1 MLVMECTTK
10 VDGITGRPL
19 LMGWAGQRMN
29 APRIAVGLQLG
40 TQPPLA
46 AVRAYV
52 LAARLMRLDSLM
64 VIDHFQ
70 NIFPTAIWDEEL
82 TWLAAQRPS
91 PHELFDYQVLLGYLA
106 RRVGRMRLGVGV
118 TEPIRRHPVL
128 IAQAMLTL
136 SHMTKRAPILG
147 MGAGE
152 ALNVEPYGLDY
163 SHLTG
168 RLEEALQVIRLC
180 FTSRGPVDFEG
191 RYFRLDGAVM
201 DLKAPPGRTPKIW
214 VGAHGAQML
223 RLTGTYGDGWYPS
236 MVTSPEEYAGKLGA
250 VREAARAAGRDPN
263 AITPALHRFAVIGRT
278 EEETRAM
285 LQTRVVRALALA
297 VPAEQWRA
305 AGAEHPLGEHFNGL
319 VDFLPERY
327 DRQTLDRA
335 IAAVPPELMNTGP
348 LLWGTPQQAA
358 EKLRGFGEAGLR
370 HVILAPV
377 SGLVSPRAALDGLR
391 ATRTIARTLSV
402 A

>member
-1 MLVMECTTK
+1 
-10 VDGITGRPL
+10 
-19 LMGWAGQRMN
+19 MN

-64 VIDHFQ
+64 VVDHFQ
-70 NIFPTAIWDEEL
+70 NVFPSAIWDKEL
-82 TWLAAQRPS
+82 TWLAAQRTS

-128 IAQAMLTL
+128 IAQALLTL
-136 SHMTKRAPILG
+136 SHMTKHAPILG
-147 MGAGE
+147 IGAGE

-180 FTSRGPVDFEG
+180 LASRGPIDFEG
-191 RYFRLDGAVM
+191 RYYRLDGAVM
-201 DLKAPPGRTPKIW
+201 DLKAPAGRTPRIW
-214 VGAHGAQML
+214 VGAHGPQML

-236 MVTSPEEYAGKLGA
+236 MVSSPEEYAAKLGA
-250 VREAARAAGRDPN
+250 VRDAAVAAGRDPR
-263 AITPALHRFAVIGRT
+263 AITPSLHRFAVIGRT
-278 EEETRAM
+278 EQETRTM
-285 LQTRVVRALALA
+285 LQSRVIRALALA
-297 VPAEQWRA
+297 VPAEQWHA

-319 VDFLPERY
+319 TDFLPERF
-327 DRQTLDRA
+327 DRETLQRA
-335 IAAVPPELMNTGP
+335 IDAVPPRLMDTGP
-348 LLWGTPQQAA
+348 LLWGTPEQAA
-358 EKLRGFGEAGLR
+358 RKLRAFGEAGLR
-370 HVILAPV
+370 HVTLAPV

-391 ATRTIARTLSV
+391 ATRTVARLL
-402 A
+402 ARD